1 MSIEPVQGRPREQR
15 VDQDVAEATCA
26 LLGDVGYARLTI
38 EAVAARARVG
48 KAAIY
53 RRWASK
59 ADLVFASA
67 VHPLDLSPPSDTGAL
82 QGDLTALVEDII
94 ACLASPAAAEGVPGL
109 LGDLSHDPELANRF
123 RTTFIEQER
132 ATVAIILERAIKR
145 GELSEWPDPDLVHS
159 LLLGSVF
166 SWLFLQRK
174 RPTRDL
180 AVQIGDSVVRALSS
194 PGTSLS
200 VGNDAA
206 ASEGADRES

>member
-1 MSIEPVQGRPREQR
+1 M
-15 VDQDVAEATCA
+15 DQDVAEATCA

-67 VHPLDLSPPSDTGAL
+67 VHPLDLPPPSDTGSL
-82 QGDLTALVEDII
+82 PGDLAALVGSII
-94 ACLASPAAAEGVPGL
+94 ACLTPPAAAEAVPGL

-132 ATVAIILERAIKR
+132 ATVVIILERAASR
-145 GELSEWPDPDLVHS
+145 GELGEWPDPNLVHS

-180 AVQIGDSVVRALSS
+180 AVQIGDSVARALGPS
-194 PGTSLS
+194 GTSLS

-206 ASEGADRES
+206 ASERADRES